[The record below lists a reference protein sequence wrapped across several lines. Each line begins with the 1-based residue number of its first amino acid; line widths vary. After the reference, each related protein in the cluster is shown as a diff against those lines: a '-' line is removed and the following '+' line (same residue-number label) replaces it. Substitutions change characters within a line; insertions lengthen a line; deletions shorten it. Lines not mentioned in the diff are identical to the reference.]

1 MEKIK
6 NWLNEHKA
14 LIIGLLIAL
23 LMFKNCNSCTQERK
37 YEYTITQYEQ
47 IIDSMQIAI
56 DERMMDTKDLCDT
69 IHSLRAE
76 NTVLKDVIKDI
87 KADKEYYKKQNRN
100 LTTVAENLSKYE
112 KQDTIK

>member
-6 NWLNEHKA
+6 NWIKDHYQ
-14 LIIGLLIAL
+14 LIISCLLLVIML
-23 LMFKNCNSCTQERK
+23 KGCTSCNVERK

-69 IHSLRAE
+69 IHNLRKE
-76 NTVLKDVIKDI
+76 NTVLKDVIKDL
-87 KADKEYYKKQNRN
+87 KEDKNYYRRTNRDLVN
-100 LTTVAENLSKYE
+100 VTEALSK
-112 KQDTIK
+112 KDTINN

>member
-1 MEKIK
+1 MKKIK
-6 NWLNEHKA
+6 NWLNEHKS

-37 YEYTITQYEQ
+37 YEYTIIQYEQ

-69 IHSLRAE
+69 IHNLRKE
-76 NTVLKDVIKDI
+76 NTVLKDVIKDL
-87 KADKEYYKKQNRN
+87 KEDKNYYRRTNRDLVN
-100 LTTVAENLSKYE
+100 VTEALSK
-112 KQDTIK
+112 KDTINN